1 MSHKKNKRR
10 YLGTRSIEWML
21 GQIQNKSVSR
31 GDICRFNDMDYV
43 FNGKEWKLE
52 SWNLSKSNN
61 VKSDNTNAVSEAI
74 QRIESTFADIQK
86 WGYEVNEAIGK
97 LNRRSS
103 DRGSV
108 VVLCG
113 LIVMFFLGILVGG
126 FHI

>member
-1 MSHKKNKRR
+1 MSHKKNKRI
-10 YLGTRSIEWML
+10 YFGTRSIEWML

-31 GDICRFNDMDYV
+31 GDICRFNDRDYV
-43 FNGKEWKLE
+43 FNGKEWKMM
-52 SWNLSKSNN
+52 SWNPSKSNN
-61 VKSDNTNAVSEAI
+61 VKSDNSNAVSDVI
-74 QRIESTFADIQK
+74 QRMESTFADIQK
-86 WGYEVNEAIGK
+86 WGYEVNAAIGK

-103 DRGSV
+103 NRGDV

>member
-1 MSHKKNKRR
+1 MSQKKNKRR

-31 GDICRFNDMDYV
+31 GDICRFNDRDYV
-43 FNGKEWKLE
+43 FNGKEWKLM

-61 VKSDNTNAVSEAI
+61 VKSDNSNAVSEAI

>member
-10 YLGTRSIEWML
+10 YFGTRSIEWMV

-43 FNGKEWKLE
+43 FNGKEWKLM
-52 SWNLSKSNN
+52 SLNLSKSNN
-61 VKSDNTNAVSEAI
+61 VKSDNTNAVSDVI
-74 QRIESTFADIQK
+74 QRMESTLADIQK
-86 WGYEVNEAIGK
+86 WGYKVNEA
-97 LNRRSS
+97 LEQLRRRSS
-103 DRGSV
+103 NRSDV
-108 VVLCG
+108 VVLIG

>member
-31 GDICRFNDMDYV
+31 GDICRFNDRDYV
-43 FNGKEWKLE
+43 FNGKEWKLM
-52 SWNLSKSNN
+52 SWNLSKSQN
-61 VKSDNTNAVSEAI
+61 VKSDNSNAVSDVI
-74 QRIESTFADIQK
+74 QRMESTLADIEK
-86 WGYEVNEAIGK
+86 WGYKVNEAIEQ
-97 LNRRSS
+97 LRRRSS
-103 DRGSV
+103 NRGDV

-113 LIVMFFLGILVGG
+113 LIVMFFLGILVGD